1 MDIHEWLEYGR
12 AHDFCTELVCETHE
26 GLPMTDDEHAE
37 HWVTGDVCLF
47 AVRVWT
53 DLDDHEQQ

>member
-26 GLPMTDDEHAE
+26 GLPMTNAE
-37 HWVTGDVCLF
+37 AEEYLDTFDICFF

-53 DLDDHEQQ
+53 DLDDHDQQ